1 MKRVPFFY
9 YIMACLLSICITAC
23 DKEEQLIEDEI
34 PEMIKVDLSKRY
46 PSVEILNYQE
56 YSNFSQINV
65 IDKDQNEASI
75 WYVDDIWKM
84 THTKI
89 ADFNQLSLE
98 AQTAFENTKYRF
110 AQFENIYKT
119 EREGMDRSLYTLHF
133 LYQWKNVKDMTHYV
147 CLNDDGMFL
156 AVYTWTPN
164 DPTWFVDLPKAHF
177 DFIYKKYDGSEIRGY
192 QNNGGYYDYFVL
204 HNDTLKFVS
213 FRGEVETDYYFWK
226 ETRYEIS
233 LDTKV
238 PDNVA
243 RVLKRDNPDFVYI
256 NLYYIESPEGNAY
269 FFQDKNDDR
278 ELGYT
283 IAEDIS

>member
-1 MKRVPFFY
+1 MIVGFLFCTFAIFFIDEKPIYTFEYETSSLFY

-34 PEMIKVDLSKRY
+34 PEMIKADLSKRY

-98 AQTAFENTKYRF
+98 AQTVFENSKYRF

-119 EREGMDRSLYTLHF
+119 EREGMDRSL
-133 LYQWKNVKDMTHYV
+133 LYITFSCISGKM
-147 CLNDDGMFL
+147 
-156 AVYTWTPN
+156 
-164 DPTWFVDLPKAHF
+164 
-177 DFIYKKYDGSEIRGY
+177 
-192 QNNGGYYDYFVL
+192 
-204 HNDTLKFVS
+204 LK
-213 FRGEVETDYYFWK
+213 
-226 ETRYEIS
+226 I
-233 LDTKV
+233 
-238 PDNVA
+238 
-243 RVLKRDNPDFVYI
+243 
-256 NLYYIESPEGNAY
+256 
-269 FFQDKNDDR
+269 
-278 ELGYT
+278 
-283 IAEDIS
+283 

>member
-34 PEMIKVDLSKRY
+34 PEMIKADLSKRY

-98 AQTAFENTKYRF
+98 AQT
-110 AQFENIYKT
+110 
-119 EREGMDRSLYTLHF
+119 
-133 LYQWKNVKDMTHYV
+133 
-147 CLNDDGMFL
+147 
-156 AVYTWTPN
+156 
-164 DPTWFVDLPKAHF
+164 
-177 DFIYKKYDGSEIRGY
+177 
-192 QNNGGYYDYFVL
+192 
-204 HNDTLKFVS
+204 
-213 FRGEVETDYYFWK
+213 
-226 ETRYEIS
+226 
-233 LDTKV
+233 
-238 PDNVA
+238 
-243 RVLKRDNPDFVYI
+243 VLKIPSIVLPNLKIYTKRSGRGWIEAFIHYI
-256 NLYYIESPEGNAY
+256 SC
-269 FFQDKNDDR
+269 
-278 ELGYT
+278 
-283 IAEDIS
+283 ISGKMLKI

>member
-34 PEMIKVDLSKRY
+34 PEMIKADLSKRY

-84 THTKI
+84 TRTKI

-98 AQTAFENTKYRF
+98 AQTVFENSKYRF

-164 DPTWFVDLPKAHF
+164 DSTWFVDLPKAHF
-177 DFIYKKYDGSEIRGY
+177 DFIYK
-192 QNNGGYYDYFVL
+192 
-204 HNDTLKFVS
+204 T
-213 FRGEVETDYYFWK
+213 
-226 ETRYEIS
+226 
-233 LDTKV
+233 
-238 PDNVA
+238 
-243 RVLKRDNPDFVYI
+243 VLK
-256 NLYYIESPEGNAY
+256 L
-269 FFQDKNDDR
+269 
-278 ELGYT
+278 
-283 IAEDIS
+283 EDIRIMEDIMIILSFITTPLNLFLLEERLKLIIIFGKRQGMKSV